1 MLNSSKMLSH
11 LLSQVHF
18 KLWFLN
24 ITFKSYFL
32 FLQLNMAKKK
42 EAFLQ
47 DFIEGP
53 LQFKPTY
60 KFDLY
65 SDVYDTR

>member
-1 MLNSSKMLSH
+1 MEDVFSSPFPVAHWALI
-11 LLSQVHF
+11 
-18 KLWFLN
+18 LN
-24 ITFKSYFL
+24 IIFQSYFF

-47 DFIEGP
+47 EFIEGP
-53 LQFKPTY
+53 LHFKPTY

>member
-1 MLNSSKMLSH
+1 MLNSSWEMLSQF
-11 LLSQVHF
+11 LSQLTS
-18 KLWFLN
+18 KLQFLN
-24 ITFKSYFL
+24 VTKSCFL

-47 DFIEGP
+47 EFIEGP